1 MTQEEAAR
9 HALRAR
15 VLAVAGGADVHFE
28 RLELP
33 GIIAPRL
40 HFRVWVGQMGNGARA
55 YNGGTMAEAA
65 ENAVRA
71 LTPDDPLPW

>member
-1 MTQEEAAR
+1 MTHEESASQ
-9 HALRAR
+9 ALRAR

-28 RLELP
+28 ESTLH
-33 GIIAPRL
+33 GILGPRL
-40 HFRVWVGQMGNGARA
+40 FHRVWVGPMGAGATA
-55 YNGGTMAEAA
+55 YDGDTLVEAA

>member
-1 MTQEEAAR
+1 MTPEDHVSE
-9 HALRAR
+9 ALRAR
-15 VLAVAGGADVHFE
+15 VLAVAGGADVQFE

-40 HFRVWVGQMGNGARA
+40 HFRVWVGPMGNGARA
-55 YNGGTMAEAA
+55 YNGGTLVEAV
-65 ENAVRA
+65 ENAVQA